1 MKTQSH
7 KSGESEHKL
16 GQVRHRPYSMLAVSI
31 VSRALHQVGAAIFL
45 AVYILDGLPR
55 PPLGYVIVAAVSG
68 GVLFLLE
75 WWRHRELY
83 KETAGVITI
92 LKVVAL
98 GAAYHGFL
106 PGKTTILA
114 AFLIA
119 SVGAHAPKQVRHRLL
134 Y

>member
-7 KSGESEHKL
+7 RNGGNDHRLGE
-16 GQVRHRPYSMLAVSI
+16 VRHRPYSMLAVSI

-45 AVYILDGLPR
+45 AAYLLDLIPR

-68 GVLFLLE
+68 GVLFVLE
-75 WWRHRELY
+75 WWRHRDLY

-98 GAAYHGFL
+98 GAAYHGLL
-106 PGKTTILA
+106 PAKATVLA

-119 SVGAHAPKQVRHRLL
+119 SLGAHAPKQIRHRLL